1 MEGGGTSAAFQI
13 PQCDSCDK
21 PALVEQAYSGRILCV
36 RIGDIKLGNLP
47 LGQWR
52 FLKK

>member
-1 MEGGGTSAAFQI
+1 MVDLKVS
-13 PQCDSCDK
+13 SLK
-21 PALVEQAYSGRILCV
+21 RV

-52 FLKK
+52 FLK